1 MNPHQIASTFD
12 RGGLAL
18 AGALHNS
25 IQHARARQMA
35 ADEAQADRNVTATQ
49 RAVYAVERQRAEL
62 VAAQEEAARLRAENA
77 AIRTENARL
86 RDDLARMRSR
96 ALEAEGRLVRLA
108 KAARELRAA

>member
-1 MNPHQIASTFD
+1 MTPYQIANTFD
-12 RGGLAL
+12 RGGLML

-25 IQHARARQMA
+25 IQAGRARQAA
-35 ADEAQADRNVTATQ
+35 ADEAQAHRNISATQ

-62 VAAQEEAARLRAENA
+62 VASQHEAARLRAENT
-77 AIRTENARL
+77 AIRTENAKL
-86 RDDLARMRSR
+86 RDELARMRSR